1 VKRIITFGLHYM
13 EHGLAKI
20 RDFSLAIVRS
30 FVFYFWD
37 RRAAKRS
44 LDSNPQ
50 ARIHVRHIA
59 KPGLGRLAR
68 STISEAPLAA
78 RRTLFDRSWRSAL
91 DPAPVRIVV
100 AWLSI
105 TPSWVDT
112 TVSLTYASAI
122 DDPRRS
128 RRS

>member
-68 STISEAPLAA
+68 QPPNAVDDFRGAA
-78 RRTLFDRSWRSAL
+78 GGAQDAFRQKLEKR
-91 DPAPVRIVV
+91 P
-100 AWLSI
+100 
-105 TPSWVDT
+105 
-112 TVSLTYASAI
+112 
-122 DDPRRS
+122 
-128 RRS
+128 